1 MSKDKENY
9 KNLKAIIKSDHQV
22 AIKLIKVAQ
31 KYNLDIDQNDLLN
44 KLNNNQSDDITLLI
58 KNLIYLLKKQ
68 PIQEKFK
75 PIKLKT
81 DKQLEKLIKDFRKEN
96 K

>member
-9 KNLKAIIKSDHQV
+9 NNLKAIIKSDHQV

>member
-1 MSKDKENY
+1 MSKDKGNY
-9 KNLKAIIKSDHQV
+9 NNLKAIIKSDHQV

>member
-9 KNLKAIIKSDHQV
+9 NNLKAIIKSDHQV

-81 DKQLEKLIKDFRKEN
+81 DKQLEELIKDFRKEN